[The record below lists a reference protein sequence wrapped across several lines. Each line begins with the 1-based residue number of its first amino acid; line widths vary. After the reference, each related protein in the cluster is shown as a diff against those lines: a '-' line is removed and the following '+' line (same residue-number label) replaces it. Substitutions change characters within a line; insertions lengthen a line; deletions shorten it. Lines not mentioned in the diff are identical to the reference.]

1 MEQKEREKHE
11 QTKENETK
19 MLSPIIDV
27 VFQALFGEVGCEKI
41 TKKFIEAILDKNIEE
56 VDLSQNIVLR
66 RETIKDKMGVLDVL
80 VKVDEKEFCNIE
92 MQLVE
97 QDKLLERI
105 LYYWSKIYT
114 RNIKAG
120 EDYNNLRKTIEVLIV
135 NFEIESLRELE
146 YHSKWKI
153 IEEKERKLIL
163 TNDLEI
169 HIIELPKIKLE
180 EGKESELIKWLKFLI
195 NPESD
200 EVKKYMLE
208 NKEMKEA
215 GEKLKEISEDEKM
228 QRIAELRQKAIMDE
242 KAAIRFAT
250 NKGIDMGKIEGK
262 AEGKIEG
269 AKEKSK
275 EIAKKLKEQK
285 VEISIIQNAT
295 GLTKEEIEE
304 L

>member
-1 MEQKEREKHE
+1 MEQKEREKYE
-11 QTKENETK
+11 QTKEKETK

-41 TKKFIEAILDKNIEE
+41 TRKFIEAILDKNIEE

-195 NPESD
+195 NPESN

-250 NKGIDMGKIEGK
+250 KKGIDMGK
-262 AEGKIEG
+262 AEGKMS
-269 AKEKSK
+269 EKK
-275 EIAKKLKEQK
+275 EIAKKLKEK
-285 VEISIIQNAT
+285 GTDIKFIQEVT